1 MSNIQF
7 QDVAIN
13 LATAQA
19 FSVATSA
26 VAMGN
31 SISLLME
38 NAVSHEKNSQ
48 ATPFRFD
55 TVRVDDRPGDFGGAD
70 RFGRSAIA
78 GDAGQG

>member
-1 MSNIQF
+1 MSSFQL
-7 QDVAIN
+7 QDVVTN

-48 ATPFRFD
+48 MLQDAS
-55 TVRVDDRPGDFGGAD
+55 VAQCCVLMLAAGAAKAAGG
-70 RFGRSAIA
+70 
-78 GDAGQG
+78 

>member
-48 ATPFRFD
+48 TLQDAS
-55 TVRVDDRPGDFGGAD
+55 VAQCCVLMVAAGASKAAS
-70 RFGRSAIA
+70 G
-78 GDAGQG
+78 